1 MNLYAIGTIRPFE
14 RMGGGMDW
22 HFTLSGLLVGT
33 IVGMTG
39 VGGGSLM
46 TPLLVMLF
54 GIAPAVAVG
63 TDLLYAGLTKAGGSV
78 VHNRQ
83 GGVQWKIALY
93 LAVGSVPSAAL
104 MTLALRQ
111 FGYQHD
117 SVSNAVRFGL
127 GVMLLISALSIFY
140 RDRLHKL
147 VRHGNANRWN
157 VSEQTQN
164 LATIALGVALGGL
177 VTLTSV
183 GAGAL
188 GAAALALLYP
198 RLSSHQVVGTDIA
211 HAVPLTLVAGAG
223 HMVLGTVNYWLLASL
238 LLGSLPGIWLGS
250 RYCGMLPERP
260 VRNFLAL
267 VLLII
272 GGKLVWL

>member
-1 MNLYAIGTIRPFE
+1 
-14 RMGGGMDW
+14 MDW
-22 HFTLSGLLVGT
+22 QFTLSGLLVGT

-54 GIAPAVAVG
+54 GISPAVAVG
-63 TDLLYAGLTKAGGSV
+63 TDLLFAGITKAGGSM
-78 VHNRQ
+78 VHHKQ
-83 GGVQWKIALY
+83 GGIQWRIAVY
-93 LAVGSVPSAAL
+93 LALGSVPSAAL
-104 MTLALRQ
+104 TTLALKH
-111 FGYQHD
+111 FGHQQD
-117 SVSNAVRFGL
+117 SVSNAVKFGL
-127 GVMLLISALSIFY
+127 GVMLLLSAVSIFF
-140 RDRLHKL
+140 RDHLHQI
-147 VRHGNANRWN
+147 VRYGNPDRWN
-157 VSEQTQN
+157 FSPHVQN
-164 LATIALGVALGGL
+164 MATIALGAALGGL

-198 RLSSHQVVGTDIA
+198 RLSTHQVVGTDIA

-223 HMVLGTVNYWLLASL
+223 HMVLGTVNYMLLGSL

-250 RYCGMLPERP
+250 RYCGKLPERP
-260 VRNFLAL
+260 VRNCLAL

-272 GGKLVWL
+272 GGKLVW

>member
-1 MNLYAIGTIRPFE
+1 
-14 RMGGGMDW
+14 MDW

-54 GIAPAVAVG
+54 GIAPAVAIG

-78 VHNRQ
+78 VHHRQ
-83 GGVQWKIALY
+83 RGVEWQIALY
-93 LAVGSVPSAAL
+93 LALGSVPSATL
-104 MTLALRQ
+104 TTLAIRH
-111 FGYQHD
+111 FGRYQD
-117 SVSNAVRFGL
+117 SVSNTMRFGL
-127 GVMLLISALSIFY
+127 GVMLLISALSIFF
-140 RDRLHKL
+140 RDRIHSL
-147 VRHGNANRWN
+147 VRGGNASRWN
-157 VSEQTQN
+157 ISERTQN
-164 LATIALGVALGGL
+164 SATIGLGVVLGFL

-198 RLSSHQVVGTDIA
+198 RLSTHQVVGTDIA

-223 HMVLGTVNYWLLASL
+223 HMVLGTVNYWLLVSL

-272 GGKLVWL
+272 GGKLVWV